1 MNRCAVLAGALVIA
15 LVLCQATA
23 WAQTAGPQAPDATC
37 GGGYSLW
44 LDGIPPS
51 GQGVLG
57 DLNGDGHVDVI
68 DLLIF
73 VDTFGKMLGDPGFN
87 AEADFNCDGSID
99 VIDLLTFVANF
110 GT

>member
-1 MNRCAVLAGALVIA
+1 MKTKALVVTFTLLA
-15 LVLCQATA
+15 LSVAAAPARAEALDAACGGSYGLFAA
-23 WAQTAGPQAPDATC
+23 ADGEPPQA
-37 GGGYSLW
+37 
-44 LDGIPPS
+44 
-51 GQGVLG
+51 VLG

-87 AEADFNCDGSID
+87 GEADFNCDGSID
-99 VIDLLTFVANF
+99 VIDLLTFVPNF